1 MEIIELEKI
10 ERKDGYTILGHQ
22 ERVKTKEAAFYVAKD
37 KSQWLLDQEM
47 AIRILNNDQ
56 ICYRQEPM
64 GKSGYVIIYPKD
76 SRMVIDG
83 ISYIVGEFMIMGFAD
98 GPVGLNWEEM
108 RKALSE
114 YNSRSVI
121 LQIAGKSIA
130 AYEIG

>member
-1 MEIIELEKI
+1 MEIIELKKL

-22 ERVKTKEAAFYVAKD
+22 EEVNTKEAAFYVAKD
-37 KSQWLLDQEM
+37 KSWWLLDPEM

-64 GKSGYVIIYPKD
+64 GKSGYVIFYPSD

-83 ISYIVGEFMIMGFAD
+83 ISYIVGEFMIMGFSD

-108 RKALSE
+108 QKALSE